1 MLLKGKNALITGGGR
16 GISKSVASLYL
27 KEGAKVLIASRSEE
41 ELKNTTEEFSKE
53 YPGRIFYFLVD
64 VSNPAEVKSLAQ
76 FAITTLDS
84 IDVVVNGAGIYG
96 PIGLSHE
103 VDLNH
108 WQKTYEINVFGTF
121 YIFHEVVPQ
130 MIKQGHGKIIN
141 FSGGGDGPLPRFS
154 AYSSSKA
161 AIVRLTETLAEEVK
175 ERGIEVNCIA
185 PGPVNTHFLDEA
197 LAAGIEKLGP
207 EKYQS
212 LLKQKEDGGVPPE
225 KAADLCLF
233 LASEKSNGLSGRF
246 LSAVWDN
253 YWDWD
258 GKKIKEIMSSNTF
271 TYRRVKQN
279 D

>member
-1 MLLKGKNALITGGGR
+1 MLLKDKKALITGGGR
-16 GISKSVASLYL
+16 GISKVIASFYL
-27 KEGAKVLIASRSEE
+27 REGANIVIASRSEE
-41 ELKNTTEEFSKE
+41 ELKNTSDEFNKT
-53 YPGRIFYFLVD
+53 YPGKISYFLVD
-64 VSNPAEVKSLAQ
+64 VSNPTEVKKMIAHAVSSLG
-76 FAITTLDS
+76 AIDIL
-84 IDVVVNGAGIYG
+84 VNGAGIYG
-96 PIGLSHE
+96 PIGPSHE
-103 VDLNH
+103 VDLDH
-108 WQKTYEINVFGTF
+108 WKKTYEINVFGTF
-121 YIFHEVVPQ
+121 YSFHEVVPQ

-161 AIVRLTETLAEEVK
+161 AIVRLTETLAEEIK
-175 ERGIEVNCIA
+175 SYGIEVNCIA

-197 LAAGIEKLGP
+197 LAAGIEKLGS

-225 KAADLCLF
+225 KAADLCVF

-258 GKKIKEIMSSNTF
+258 EEKIKEIMSGPAF
-271 TYRRVKQN
+271 TYRRVK
-279 D
+279 